1 MRRLGKAIAVSAVA
15 IGALGVRMYV
25 ARYSVD
31 NVAGATNLLPSFG
44 STGPLTH
51 FDHRPRHDGLVLMN
65 GDTHFEVVL
74 DGDGR
79 YSVYFSDAVRTAL
92 PASIAS
98 QVLVVVTPPGRA
110 PEATPLQI
118 DATGARWIG
127 RGTPIDD
134 PNAIVRITYTAGEK
148 PYWIDVPASAWNGV
162 ISSRPR

>member
-25 ARYSVD
+25 ARYSVAS
-31 NVAGATNLLPSFG
+31 AGDSLSSSS
-44 STGPLTH
+44 STAPITH
-51 FDHRPRHDGLVLMN
+51 FDHRPRHGGLVLMN

-79 YSVYFSDAVRTAL
+79 YNVYFSDAVRTAL

-98 QVLVVVTPPGRA
+98 QVLVAVTPPGRA
-110 PEATPLQI
+110 PETTPLQI

-134 PNAIVRITYTAGEK
+134 PNAIVRITYTAGDK

-162 ISSRPR
+162 IASRPR